1 MVNSETP
8 RHFVNFIGS
17 DWAQHINS
25 AVSASTG
32 KAPFE
37 LIYGY
42 LPRTFPPIVYDED
55 NPASMNFIENRML
68 AQRSAQDAII
78 AAKTEQSHYVNL
90 HRKDDPE
97 INVGDLVL
105 VSNESQ
111 LSQLPKGRQKLAIKD
126 VGPPAS
132 PALTGN
138 SSSISPSKPSS
149 CSDTIKSSTI
159 PSSNSFS

>member
-55 NPASMNFIENRML
+55 NPASMNFVENRML

-78 AAKTEQSHYVNL
+78 AAKTEQSHYVNV
-90 HRKDDPE
+90 HRKDDPD
-97 INVGDLVL
+97 INVGDLVA

-111 LSQLPKGRQKLAIKD
+111 PSHLPKETSDKMGR
-126 VGPPAS
+126 
-132 PALTGN
+132 ALQGYEGGSYN
-138 SSSISPSKPSS
+138 VQLRLVAHIVSA
-149 CSDTIKSSTI
+149 
-159 PSSNSFS
+159 